1 MAPRRPKASPAA
13 TSRSTPPSA
22 SRWPKRFT
30 NPDTRTAALDTAL
43 STSELYWKQAPP
55 SGSSKIS
62 VLPTAATPLPDPAVA
77 EIEDLSFAYD
87 NGQPVLHHIRL
98 NIPRGKVVA
107 VMGQSG
113 CGKTTLLRIIA
124 AALLP
129 TQGSARV
136 LGQDTRAL
144 DRDGLYALRRRLGML
159 FQFGALFTDL
169 SVFENIAFPLR
180 EHTDLSE
187 DLVRDLVL
195 MKLNAVGLRG
205 SAQLRPSE
213 LSGGMARRVALAR
226 AIALDPMLVMYD
238 EPFAGLD
245 PISLGIVGQLIRKM
259 NDALGITSVV
269 VTHDVYESLKIVDYL
284 YFVSEGRIVAQGTP
298 DEVRASRDPFVRQFV
313 DGEADG
319 PVPFHVA
326 APPLDSAFAL
336 DHAG

>member
-1 MAPRRPKASPAA
+1 VS
-13 TSRSTPPSA
+13 PSA
-22 SRWPKRFT
+22 
-30 NPDTRTAALDTAL
+30 TARQPANFDRR
-43 STSELYWKQAPP
+43 Q
-55 SGSSKIS
+55 
-62 VLPTAATPLPDPAVA
+62 PTAVELADV
-77 EIEDLSFAYD
+77 SFGYD
-87 NGQPVLHHIRL
+87 RTRLVLKGISMT
-98 NIPRGKVVA
+98 IPRGQVVA
-107 VMGQSG
+107 IMGGSG
-113 CGKTTLLRIIA
+113 CGKTTILRLIGGQIR
-124 AALLP
+124 P
-129 TQGSARV
+129 RQGRV
-136 LGQDTRAL
+136 VVAGQSVPDL
-144 DRDGLYALRRRLGML
+144 DRDGLYALRRQVGML